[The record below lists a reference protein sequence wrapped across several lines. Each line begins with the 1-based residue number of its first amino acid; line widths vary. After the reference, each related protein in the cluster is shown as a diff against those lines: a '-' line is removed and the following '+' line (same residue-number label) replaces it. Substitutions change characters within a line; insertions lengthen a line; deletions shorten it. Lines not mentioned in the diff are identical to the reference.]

1 VGSFPNP
8 SNLLRP
14 GQFGRVI
21 AEMGTQKSALLVP
34 QRAVTELQ
42 GSFQLAVVGNDNKVS
57 IRPVKV
63 GPTIGKMLI
72 IQDGVKPQE
81 RVVVEGLQKVK
92 DGSVVTPKAANL

>member
-1 VGSFPNP
+1 
-8 SNLLRP
+8 
-14 GQFGRVI
+14 
-21 AEMGTQKSALLVP
+21 
-34 QRAVTELQ
+34 
-42 GSFQLAVVGNDNKVS
+42 LAVVGTDNKVS

-92 DGSVVTPKAANL
+92 EGTLVTPKTANL